1 MYLHFIPFL
10 KGKQLYFFIIL
21 IIYILFLFSI
31 FLIFLIIS
39 HKLKSNK
46 NNKILWPI
54 NLLKYCL
61 PLFFITFFGQT
72 FLLIISLFE
81 FRNGKSYYDENFS
94 FKKNSIW
101 FYALLPFAIIAL
113 LIQIFISLITVSMYY
128 KPDYIIDN
136 KIDSVLVKRNT
147 ISDIYFLLC
156 KIIIIILF
164 IFDRQE
170 ENEHWGIII
179 FLSLLTGFNVYCNI
193 FIQNYTNLIIKRFNN
208 FLCLTLFWSFFTLLI
223 QKTFQN
229 FGFDGGI
236 YLFFLRILL
245 IILFCFYYNENY
257 TNFIMINFNNINSSI
272 DSLSYIKQYL
282 KMIDEK
288 DISRD
293 SLFIFN
299 SFIEK
304 SEEKCTNKRCALKKY
319 LESLSKG
326 IYSKFLLLQYAEKLF
341 KIAISKFPQDINL
354 KINYAIFLYTKI
366 NKKKEAKTE
375 LMLIRPK
382 FFSFDDKFNLY
393 LCEKYLEEYFFLIN
407 SKNKEKIET
416 FNMIQALEYKNHF
429 NEFKNL
435 ITKLST
441 LYYDF
446 WSSLYNSHIQGT
458 EDFSK
463 LNEIGNQ
470 INKLMKKTEKIFLK
484 LNEIR
489 TNDFEVIKLYESFI
503 KNILNNKEKSAKYHN
518 ILLNLNNNTKI
529 KNRVIDY
536 TNFDLNILKESDD
549 SNYLLISIDEEN
561 KGIITNMSLGA
572 CSILGYYR
580 NELIGKS
587 MNILIPE
594 LFKKEHDKVFN
605 NITEKTKTEFYDNL
619 VNKILYKPEFNELYI
634 HAKNKSKYLIP
645 LYLKIYLVQTE
656 ESELVYIVEI
666 NRNNSY
672 IGELNEN
679 FSSSENENICC
690 ILTDLNLKIKT
701 FTSNC
706 VDALKLNS
714 NIINSNYDIT
724 YFIKQLNEDLHT
736 NFTLTNNIN
745 NNNLEIESSDIITNG
760 ENIYLKLNDNSS
772 NKNCNSIIN
781 KSVENKLKN
790 KKKLIK
796 SKFFCPRKI
805 TWIIENK
812 DKASILNSEKLK
824 SKTLSLLINDTHIED
839 LNNKF
844 EKILIC

>member
-1 MYLHFIPFL
+1 MKNILIYLHFIPFL

-101 FYALLPFAIIAL
+101 FYALLPFAVVAL

-179 FLSLLTGFNVYCNI
+179 FLSLLTGFNAYCNI

-236 YLFFLRILL
+236 YLFFLGILL

-484 LNEIR
+484 LNEIK

-536 TNFDLNILKESDD
+536 TN
-549 SNYLLISIDEEN
+549 LI
-561 KGIITNMSLGA
+561 
-572 CSILGYYR
+572 
-580 NELIGKS
+580 
-587 MNILIPE
+587 
-594 LFKKEHDKVFN
+594 
-605 NITEKTKTEFYDNL
+605 
-619 VNKILYKPEFNELYI
+619 
-634 HAKNKSKYLIP
+634 
-645 LYLKIYLVQTE
+645 
-656 ESELVYIVEI
+656 
-666 NRNNSY
+666 
-672 IGELNEN
+672 
-679 FSSSENENICC
+679 
-690 ILTDLNLKIKT
+690 
-701 FTSNC
+701 
-706 VDALKLNS
+706 
-714 NIINSNYDIT
+714 
-724 YFIKQLNEDLHT
+724 
-736 NFTLTNNIN
+736 
-745 NNNLEIESSDIITNG
+745 
-760 ENIYLKLNDNSS
+760 
-772 NKNCNSIIN
+772 
-781 KSVENKLKN
+781 
-790 KKKLIK
+790 
-796 SKFFCPRKI
+796 
-805 TWIIENK
+805 
-812 DKASILNSEKLK
+812 
-824 SKTLSLLINDTHIED
+824 
-839 LNNKF
+839 
-844 EKILIC
+844 